1 MESLQEKPLP
11 AGSERAT
18 TQARAA
24 SSAVSL
30 SNSSAP
36 PTATNKMDLATFE
49 GSFAPLVRPQAVR
62 LTPWYRRRDYFVGQW
77 FEPALWRSAVRLHNC
92 FFFFYQLS
100 LCQPC
105 WRLNWM
111 YERRC

>member
-11 AGSERAT
+11 ADRERA

-30 SNSSAP
+30 SNSST
-36 PTATNKMDLATFE
+36 PTVTNKMDLAAFD

-77 FEPALWRSAVRLHNC
+77 FEPALWRSAVSAWNC
-92 FFFFYQLS
+92 RCRFDSLRHGSETQL
-100 LCQPC
+100 
-105 WRLNWM
+105 NA
-111 YERRC
+111 